1 MTGIMKKNKLA
12 LYIHLPWCI
21 RKCPYCD
28 FNSFKAPL
36 SPNYDAYLQ
45 ALKEDFISRN
55 ELLASRTIDSIFF
68 GGGTPN
74 LFSPE
79 HISDI
84 ILFIRNNSNVDLDC
98 EITMEANPG
107 SSEHSGFL
115 DYLNAGVNRFS
126 IGCQSFNPQSL
137 KKIGRIHT
145 GKEAIDC
152 IRSLPASNTNID
164 IMHSLP
170 SQNTKMA
177 LEDLQQAID
186 LNPQHISWYEL
197 TLEPNTIFAKYP
209 PKLPCD
215 KELENIYEQG
225 LKKLKDANY
234 QRYEISAF
242 SKPGFECRHNL
253 HYWNFDDY
261 LGIGAGAA
269 SKITLSGKIHRFN
282 RTKSPLLYMKQPQQ
296 TVKNSTIDSK
306 TTVFE
311 YMLNRTRI
319 LKPIKITHFE
329 QKTLQSIK
337 DYKSITDELLKSNL
351 INLSDRYITITPKGN
366 RFLNSIQEAFLP

>member
-1 MTGIMKKNKLA
+1 MEKNKLA

-21 RKCPYCD
+21 KKCPYCD

-45 ALKEDFISRN
+45 ALKSDFISWDK
-55 ELLASRTIDSIFF
+55 LLTSRTIDSIFF

-79 HISDI
+79 HILDI
-84 ILFIRNNSNVDLDC
+84 ILFIKNNSNVDLDC
-98 EITMEANPG
+98 EITLEANPG

-137 KKIGRIHT
+137 KNIGRIHT
-145 GKEAIDC
+145 EKEAIDC
-152 IRSLPASNTNID
+152 IRSLPPSNTNID

-177 LEDLQQAID
+177 LEDIQQAID
-186 LNPQHISWYEL
+186 LKPQHISWYEL

-215 KELENIYEQG
+215 KELENIYELG
-225 LKKLKDANY
+225 LIYDIDVSSDRFVTIAMTLTSPACPV
-234 QRYEISAF
+234 AGTL
-242 SKPGFECRHNL
+242 PGEVEEKVRSVP
-253 HYWNFDDY
+253 
-261 LGIGAGAA
+261 G
-269 SKITLSGKIHRFN
+269 
-282 RTKSPLLYMKQPQQ
+282 
-296 TVKNSTIDSK
+296 
-306 TTVFE
+306 
-311 YMLNRTRI
+311 
-319 LKPIKITHFE
+319 
-329 QKTLQSIK
+329 IK
-337 DYKSITDELLKSNL
+337 DVKVDLVWDPPWDPSKMSEAARLELNL
-351 INLSDRYITITPKGN
+351 
-366 RFLNSIQEAFLP
+366 F